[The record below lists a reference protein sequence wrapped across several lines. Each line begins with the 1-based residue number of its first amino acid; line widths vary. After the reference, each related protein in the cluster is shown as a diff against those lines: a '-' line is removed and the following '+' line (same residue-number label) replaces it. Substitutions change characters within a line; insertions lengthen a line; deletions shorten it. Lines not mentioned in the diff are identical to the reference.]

1 MSLGLEGLVVTED
14 IVREFQEKKQREL
27 KRKKLLLEE
36 KIEKQREEELLS
48 SLTEGARLAYEI
60 EKLSLM
66 QQDSDKSK
74 TTFYQQVIN
83 LQGEERRTAAQALKD
98 YWEKTGDWKQP
109 SKRQK
114 EKNQKIREILEEI

>member
-1 MSLGLEGLVVTED
+1 M
-14 IVREFQEKKQREL
+14 
-27 KRKKLLLEE
+27 KRKKRLLEE

-98 YWEKTGDWKQP
+98 YWEKTGNWKQP